1 MLERMRIDEHV
12 NISSLSNNR
21 LTAFKNTFV
30 SRTTGSYQLAVLV
43 VKFLKSHSIQKPEIK
58 NCLCMLNIYLQV
70 FRRFC

>member
-1 MLERMRIDEHV
+1 MLERMRIDVHV

-43 VKFLKSHSIQKPEIK
+43 VKFLKSH
-58 NCLCMLNIYLQV
+58 
-70 FRRFC
+70 